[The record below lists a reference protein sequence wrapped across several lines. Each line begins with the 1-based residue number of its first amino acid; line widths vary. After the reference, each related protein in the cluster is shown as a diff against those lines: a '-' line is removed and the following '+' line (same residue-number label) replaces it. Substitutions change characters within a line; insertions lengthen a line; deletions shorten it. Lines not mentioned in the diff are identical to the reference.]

1 MGGGE
6 AVSMSMFYHIRQ
18 EGEYRLV
25 HCSNASD
32 ANLEVDLA
40 SPLPFLLAKI
50 KEPASVAG
58 SPCGLQTDF
67 GYFRP
72 ADLTFGGSHAP
83 HECVNM
89 APLRTRASD
98 TVIFSWIYP

>member
-1 MGGGE
+1 
-6 AVSMSMFYHIRQ
+6 MSMFYHIRQ

-83 HECVNM
+83 HECVKHGAAAN
-89 APLRTRASD
+89 ASARYGY
-98 TVIFSWIYP
+98 ISWIYP

>member
-1 MGGGE
+1 
-6 AVSMSMFYHIRQ
+6 MSMFYHIRQ

-58 SPCGLQTDF
+58 ESLRFANSLRVFSPC
-67 GYFRP
+67 
-72 ADLTFGGSHAP
+72 
-83 HECVNM
+83 
-89 APLRTRASD
+89 
-98 TVIFSWIYP
+98 

>member
-18 EGEYRLV
+18 KGEYRLV

-32 ANLEVDLA
+32 ANLEVNLA

-50 KEPASVAG
+50 KEPVPVAG
-58 SPCGLQTDF
+58 SPCGLQTD
-67 GYFRP
+67 
-72 ADLTFGGSHAP
+72 SQ
-83 HECVNM
+83 V
-89 APLRTRASD
+89 
-98 TVIFSWIYP
+98 FSPC